1 MRTPISKIVFTGDSM
16 TDRGKMNQRRLLN
29 QIPMSVLS
37 GLAGQSPLGRFTN
50 GYACSDYFI
59 QSFAESIDLKV
70 TDHDLMAS
78 PDRVSTQEG
87 IIVARTYCEGGA
99 TAHNYGYRD
108 TLDPTLI
115 GKQTILASLDALRDR
130 QLDDESAMGIDDN
143 ERAQTL
149 NIIWIGANDLVTVNT
164 EPTMNAA
171 ERAALAIEFHIR
183 QLILNG
189 HSHFAVMGLPDLS
202 KTPRYLLK
210 TESEQ
215 RIMQE
220 IANYFNR
227 RLSEIIDHYS
237 VRYLYKTFLFY
248 SPEPFFNTVFSNPA
262 QFDLK
267 AELKTTPLI
276 ELPEFKNGDK
286 ICANAGASSWD
297 GLHCTTALH
306 KRLSTELSDTL
317 QQKYYFQ
324 ASSDTLI
331 CTYRKQYGLKFSADK
346 NKFGGFFRKSKID
359 YMNRLLSLEDIISH
373 ALSNK
378 NNRTHDIIMGL
389 GWVDKMGN
397 ALSHNPN
404 IVEAIR
410 NIKAKQAAVASAGM
424 SA

>member
-1 MRTPISKIVFTGDSM
+1 MRTPISRIVFTGDSM

-50 GYACSDYFI
+50 GYVCSDYFI
-59 QSFAESIDLKV
+59 QHFADSIGLQV
-70 TDHDLMAS
+70 TDHDLTAN
-78 PDRVSTQEG
+78 PDRVTTQEG
-87 IIVARTYCEGGA
+87 VIVARTYCEGGA

-108 TLDPTLI
+108 TLDPALI

-130 QLDDESAMGIDDN
+130 QLDDESAMGMDDN

-149 NIIWIGANDLVTVNT
+149 NIIWIGANDLVTINA

-171 ERAALAIEFHIR
+171 EQAASAIEFHIQ

-189 HSHFAVMGLPDLS
+189 HSHFVVMGLPDLS
-202 KTPRYLLK
+202 KTPRYLSK

-215 RIMQE
+215 RVMRGIIE
-220 IANYFNR
+220 YYNR
-227 RLSEIIDHYS
+227 RLSEIIDYYKTRH
-237 VRYLYKTFLFY
+237 LYKTFLFY
-248 SPEPFFNTVFSNPA
+248 SPEPFFNEVFNNPS
-262 QFDLK
+262 QFNLRP
-267 AELKTTPLI
+267 ELKTIPLL

-286 ICANAGASSWD
+286 VCENAGASSWD

-306 KRLSTELSDTL
+306 KRLSKELSDTL
-317 QQKYYFQ
+317 QETYYFQ

-331 CTYRKQYGLKFSADK
+331 STYRKQYGLKFGADK

-378 NNRTHDIIMGL
+378 NNRTHNVIMGL
-389 GWVDKMGN
+389 GWVDKAGN
-397 ALSHNPN
+397 ALSRNPH
-404 IVEAIR
+404 IIEAIR
-410 NIKAKQAAVASAGM
+410 NARARQATVASAGM